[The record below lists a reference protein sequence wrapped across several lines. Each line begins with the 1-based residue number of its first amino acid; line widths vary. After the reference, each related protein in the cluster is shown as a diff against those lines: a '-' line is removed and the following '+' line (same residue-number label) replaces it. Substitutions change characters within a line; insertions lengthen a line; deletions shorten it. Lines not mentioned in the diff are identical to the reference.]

1 MLRIMEVHMK
11 FEIVFGDITKIG
23 TEAVVNA
30 ANNQLKQGAGVCGAI
45 FKAVGA
51 IDLQNECNRIGYCKT
66 GEAVLT
72 SGYALCKYV
81 IHTVG
86 SIWKDGSDSEKALLK
101 NCYTNS
107 LLLAKQYNVKSIAF
121 PLISAGIY
129 GFPENEAEAVAVE
142 AINEFQTGNRDSD
155 MTVYLVK
162 FNEANLLFPKM
173 QTMPLKKRSLPLLSL
188 MLGKSLK
195 NK

>member
-1 MLRIMEVHMK
+1 MS

-45 FKAVGA
+45 FKAAGA
-51 IDLQNECNRIGYCKT
+51 SDLQNECDGIGYCKT

-86 SIWKDGSDSEKALLK
+86 SIWKDGSDGEKALLK
-101 NCYTNS
+101 NCYKNS

-121 PLISAGIY
+121 PLVSEGIY
-129 GFPENEAEAVAVE
+129 GFHENEAEAVAVE
-142 AINEFQTGNRDSD
+142 AINEFQTANRDSD
-155 MTVYLVK
+155 MAVYLVK
-162 FNEANLLFPKM
+162 FNKANLLFPKM
-173 QTMPLKKRSLPLLSL
+173 QTMSLKKRDLSLLSL
-188 MLGKSLK
+188 RRTSLK
-195 NK
+195 H